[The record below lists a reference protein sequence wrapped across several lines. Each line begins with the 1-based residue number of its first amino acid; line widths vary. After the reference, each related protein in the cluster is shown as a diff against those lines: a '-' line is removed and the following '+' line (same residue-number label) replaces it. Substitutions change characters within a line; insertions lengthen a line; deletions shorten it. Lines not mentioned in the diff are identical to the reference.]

1 MNTRIEEA
9 LSKIEGTA
17 VPGCDTLLQG
27 AIPKPS
33 QERMAF
39 SHFPGLME
47 ARTPAM
53 RRMQAEIYG
62 RGLQIQN
69 CTCATNNE
77 AFESL
82 IPRVGKEPRL
92 KIDNATKVAVRQRM
106 IDPSG
111 QTLSIPQ
118 ELALSALKMGVSC
131 AAFFDMKWS
140 ILRAKHGFFITS
152 DNPLVREVDPAT

>member
-9 LSKIEGTA
+9 LSKIAGTA
-17 VPGCDTLLQG
+17 APVCDTLLQG

-39 SHFPGLME
+39 SHFLGLME

-69 CTCATNNE
+69 CAYAANNE
-77 AFESL
+77 GFESL
-82 IPRVGKEPRL
+82 IPRVGKEPGL
-92 KIDNATKVAVRQRM
+92 KIDDATKEAIRQRM
-106 IDPSG
+106 IDPSR

-118 ELALSALKMGVSC
+118 VNPTCQA
-131 AAFFDMKWS
+131 W
-140 ILRAKHGFFITS
+140 ILYHQ
-152 DNPLVREVDPAT
+152 